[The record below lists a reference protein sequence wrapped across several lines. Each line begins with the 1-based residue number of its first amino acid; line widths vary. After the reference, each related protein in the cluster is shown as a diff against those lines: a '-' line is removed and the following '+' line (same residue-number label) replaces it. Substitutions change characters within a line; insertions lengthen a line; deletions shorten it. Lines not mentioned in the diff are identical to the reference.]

1 MQRFSDHDVATLL
14 ADYFA
19 LRLDQVHPGEA
30 LARSAAPSVSLGAD
44 SRARAE
50 EMQAMIER
58 RGGSRPAFTLEQAPQ
73 VPPLSAPPAGL
84 HEGAG
89 AART

>member
-1 MQRFSDHDVATLL
+1 MA
-14 ADYFA
+14 
-19 LRLDQVHPGEA
+19 QVQPGEA
-30 LARSAAPSVSLGAD
+30 IARSAAPSVSLGAD

-73 VPPLSAPPAGL
+73 VPPPSARPSDLLNTGD
-84 HEGAG
+84 
-89 AART
+89 AARS